1 MLSDP
6 DEELQRILSLPPQ
19 EIAQDI
25 HSIVTSVQALV
36 KCADGHRLQGGE
48 VQMAKAE
55 HIYSKIEEI
64 MRSLLAAYQGE
75 RWHILESCKCKLGLG
90 VAYSTLKQPESAEVC
105 IRDAVT
111 MLTALTV
118 IDGTAPDRQEKNELE
133 LLGLVSR
140 LVKDFYFSFSDP
152 QLGDFV
158 MSARAFHVL
167 EWCSNLTFFAPTGNA
182 VSPLE
187 FDNISIIDKEVGNYF
202 NSFTSSETLVRY
214 ATASESMQDA
224 VQNVLDLVL
233 CALSRVRSPTHKYL
247 TIRMCQKL
255 TDAIDVTYALVNTEQ
270 LPVFLPIRL
279 LCTRYVLENC
289 MHMHLMLSPQQ
300 DPNIAGYLDGA
311 YANLLLL
318 GERGR
323 NRAVAELWGDYM
335 LMRGFA
341 LLALCIYAACF
352 TNHSMGVNSH
362 MKRLADKMKKITSSH
377 QVADEFPVPGLDEAL
392 PFVPFLR
399 KEKMLLDSSRLAIAN
414 LNDAVGQS
422 RVFLNQWDI
431 AAANAASGFSS
442 IGISP
447 STTPRRPGAKT
458 TSSGVPAPPAART
471 SSFPTP
477 PMPAS
482 QPTTEERKS
491 SIDVDVRSVSDKVP
505 QSSNF
510 PSPTPVNSKHDAFR
524 QGLISWFQE
533 VIPDFS
539 EINAKE
545 CADACLLKGCNT
557 PLLLREEILDCK
569 RRGESF
575 VNELLEALL
584 PRARPLQRLLL
595 AVFDGAD
602 TPSADGKAGSAPSS
616 SQTKPSSPS
625 GSSSKGGGT
634 EMPTGGS
641 TEKSKASDK
650 PAAKGKGTNATPD
663 ILQTCKD
670 RGYCEEFAKNPRG
683 YRPCSPPST
692 MRQCVG
698 CNQVVCLFHGFCN
711 SVGLVAGHS
720 HCTHY
725 CKKYSAN
732 FFARSCSGHM
742 VKNGEDY
749 FCEMHFKESQR

>member
-1 MLSDP
+1 MLPDP
-6 DEELQRILSLPPQ
+6 DKEVQRILSLPTQ

-25 HSIVTSVQALV
+25 QSIVTSVQELV

-64 MRSLLAAYQGE
+64 MRSLLEAYQWE

-90 VAYSTLKQPESAEVC
+90 VAYSTLKQPESAEMC

-111 MLTALTV
+111 MLTALAV
-118 IDGTAPDRQEKNELE
+118 IDGTAPDKQEKNELE
-133 LLGLVSR
+133 LLDLVSR

-152 QLGDFV
+152 QLGDFA

-167 EWCSNLTFFAPTGNA
+167 VWCSNLTFFAPTGNP
-182 VSPLE
+182 VPLE

-202 NSFTSSETLVRY
+202 DSFTSSEILVRY

-224 VQNVLDLVL
+224 VQNILDLVL
-233 CALSRVRSPTHKYL
+233 CALSRVHSPTHKYL

-279 LCTRYVLENC
+279 LLTRYVLENC
-289 MHMHLMLSPQQ
+289 LHMHLQSPHQ
-300 DPNIAGYLDGA
+300 DPNIGSYLDSA

-318 GERGR
+318 GEKGR
-323 NRAVAELWGDYM
+323 NRVVAELWGDYM
-335 LMRGFA
+335 FIRGFP

-362 MKRLADKMKKITSSH
+362 MKRLADKMKKITGSH
-377 QVADEFPVPGLDEAL
+377 QVADEFPLPGLDEAL
-392 PFVPFLR
+392 PFVPFLQ
-399 KEKMLLDSSRLAIAN
+399 KEKMLLDSSRLAIAS

-422 RVFLNQWDI
+422 RVFLSQWDI
-431 AAANAASGFSS
+431 ATTNAASGFSS
-442 IGISP
+442 IGVSS

-458 TSSGVPAPPAART
+458 TASGIPNPPAART

-491 SIDVDVRSVSDKVP
+491 SIDVDARSASDKVS
-505 QSSNF
+505 QSSNS
-510 PSPTPVNSKHDAFR
+510 PSSAPVNSKHDAFR
-524 QGLISWFQE
+524 QVLISWFQE

-575 VNELLEALL
+575 VDELLESLL
-584 PRARPLQRLLL
+584 PRARPLQRRLL
-595 AVFDGAD
+595 AVFDDAD
-602 TPSADGKAGSAPSS
+602 TPSADGKGGSAPSS
-616 SQTKPSSPS
+616 SQAKPSSPS
-625 GSSSKGGGT
+625 GSSSKGGGK
-634 EMPTGGS
+634 EIPPGGN
-641 TEKSKASDK
+641 TEKSKASEK
-650 PAAKGKGTNATPD
+650 PAAKGKGTYATPD

-711 SVGLVAGHS
+711 SVGLW
-720 HCTHY
+720 TH
-725 CKKYSAN
+725 
-732 FFARSCSGHM
+732 
-742 VKNGEDY
+742 GEKWRGL
-749 FCEMHFKESQR
+749 FL